1 MKSVSPQLER
11 RRALRLQKRQQLLI
25 NIWRTWALLG
35 LSTLLGWSLLRFG
48 WTLTGSDQLVVRGSR
63 SISPALVAE
72 VSQLRF
78 PQPLLEI
85 NPSNLERTLRDNL
98 PVQSVQVS
106 RHLLPTRLEV
116 ALMDQTPVARAVRQQ
131 PSGLEAGYVDAEGH
145 WIRINPSVPVAAP
158 STAIKVKGWIS
169 ERRWVIATLLQ
180 QHMRLNDKLQ
190 TITLHP
196 DGAVSLRHQTLGR
209 IDLGDDNQL
218 LIQQLDA
225 IVELDQSMPAHLL
238 KGNGAVIDLSNPNR
252 PEIQLPVQ
260 PAGPTRSQEKG

>member
-1 MKSVSPQLER
+1 MTSVSPQLER
-11 RRALRLQKRQQLLI
+11 RRALRRQKRQQLLI
-25 NIWRTWALLG
+25 NIWRTLALLS
-35 LSTLLGWSLLRFG
+35 LSSVLGWSLLRFG
-48 WTLTGSDQLVVRGSR
+48 WTLKGSDQVVVRGSR

-116 ALMDQTPVARAVRQQ
+116 ALVDQTPVARAVRQQ
-131 PSGLEAGYVDAEGH
+131 PSGLEAGYGDAEGQ
-145 WIRINPSVPVAAP
+145 WIRINSAAQAAAP
-158 STAIKVKGWIS
+158 STAITVKGWTP
-169 ERRWVIATLLQ
+169 ERRSLIAALLQ
-180 QHMRLNDKLQ
+180 QNNRLNDQLR

-209 IDLGDDNQL
+209 IDLGDDHQL
-218 LIQQLDA
+218 LTQQVDA
-225 IVELDQSMPAHLL
+225 IVELNQSMPPHLL
-238 KGNGAVIDLSNPNR
+238 KGNGAVIDLSNLRR
-252 PEIQLPVQ
+252 PEIQMPIKP
-260 PAGPTRSQEKG
+260 PAETMNN

>member
-1 MKSVSPQLER
+1 MKSISPQLER
-11 RRALRLQKRQQLLI
+11 RRALRRQQRQQILI
-25 NIWRTWALLG
+25 NIWRTFALLS
-35 LSTLLGWSLLRFG
+35 LSTVLGWTLLRFG
-48 WTLTGSDQLVVRGSR
+48 WTLTGSDQVVVRGST

-72 VSQLRF
+72 VSKIRF
-78 PQPLLEI
+78 PQPLLEA
-85 NPSNLERTLRDNL
+85 NPSDLERRLRDNL

-116 ALMDQTPVARAVRQQ
+116 ALVDQTPVARAVRQQ

-158 STAIKVKGWIS
+158 STAIKVKGWIP
-169 ERRWVIATLLQ
+169 ERRWLIATLLQ

-218 LIQQLDA
+218 LMQQVDA
-225 IVELDQSMPAHLL
+225 IVELDQSMPPHLL

-260 PAGPTRSQEKG
+260 PAAKKKDE

>member
-48 WTLTGSDQLVVRGSR
+48 WTLTGADQVVVFGST

-106 RHLLPTRLEV
+106 RYLMPTRLEV
-116 ALMDQTPVARAVRQQ
+116 ALVDQKPLARAIRQQ
-131 PSGLEAGYVDAEGH
+131 PGGLEVGYVDAEGQ
-145 WIRINPSVPVAAP
+145 WIRINPAAQVAAP
-158 STAIKVKGWIS
+158 STAITVKGWTS
-169 ERRWVIATLLQ
+169 ERRLLIATLLQ
-180 QHMRLNDKLQ
+180 QHIRLNDKLQ

-196 DGAVSLRHQTLGR
+196 DGAVSLRHQSLGR
-209 IDLGDDNQL
+209 IDLGDDNEL
-218 LIQQLDA
+218 LMQQVDA
-225 IVELDQSMPAHLL
+225 IVELDQSMPPHLL

-260 PAGPTRSQEKG
+260 PAAKKKNE

>member
-131 PSGLEAGYVDAEGH
+131 PSGLEAGYVDAEGQ
-145 WIRINPSVPVAAP
+145 WIRINPAAPVAAP
-158 STAIKVKGWIS
+158 STAITVKGWTP
-169 ERRWVIATLLQ
+169 ERRSLIATLLQ
-180 QHMRLNDKLQ
+180 QHIRLNDKLQ

-196 DGAVSLRHQTLGR
+196 DGAVSLRHQNLGR

-260 PAGPTRSQEKG
+260 PAAKKKDE

>member
-1 MKSVSPQLER
+1 MKSISPQLER
-11 RRALRLQKRQQLLI
+11 RRALRRQQRQQILI
-25 NIWRTWALLG
+25 NIWRTFALLS
-35 LSTLLGWSLLRFG
+35 LSTVLGWTLLRFG
-48 WTLTGSDQLVVRGSR
+48 WTLTGSDQVVVRGST
-63 SISPALVAE
+63 SISSALVAE

-85 NPSNLERTLRDNL
+85 NPSDLERTLRDNL

-116 ALMDQTPVARAVRQQ
+116 ALVDQTPVARAVRQQ
-131 PSGLEAGYVDAEGH
+131 PSGLEAGYVDAEGQ
-145 WIRINPSVPVAAP
+145 WIRINPAAPAAAP
-158 STAIKVKGWIS
+158 STSITIKGWTP
-169 ERRWVIATLLQ
+169 ERRSLIATLLQ
-180 QHMRLNDKLQ
+180 QHIPLIDKLQ

-218 LIQQLDA
+218 LMQQVDA
-225 IVELDQSMPAHLL
+225 ILELDQSIPPHLL
-238 KGNGAVIDLSNPNR
+238 KGNGALALIDLSNPNR

-260 PAGPTRSQEKG
+260 PPAQKMDK

>member
-1 MKSVSPQLER
+1 MKFISPQLER
-11 RRALRLQKRQQLLI
+11 RRALRRQQRQQLLI
-25 NIWRTWALLG
+25 NIWRTLALLS
-35 LSTLLGWSLLRFG
+35 LSTVLGWSLMRFG
-48 WTLTGSDQLVVRGSR
+48 WTLTGADQVVVRSST

-78 PQPLLEI
+78 PRPLLEI
-85 NPSNLERTLRDNL
+85 NPSNLEQTLRDNL
-98 PVQSVQVS
+98 PVRSVQVS

-116 ALMDQTPVARAVRQQ
+116 ALVDQTPVARAVRQQ

-218 LIQQLDA
+218 LMQQVDA
-225 IVELDQSMPAHLL
+225 IVELDQSMPPHLL

-260 PAGPTRSQEKG
+260 PAAKKKDE